1 MRAISVNCELI
12 RGSGERG
19 REKEEEEWLCWVKR
33 RSIRGGGHRP
43 FLISHCTSS
52 PPVAASSVGK
62 CDGDRSPH
70 YDVRWKSGVTECPT
84 PSLFIDR
91 CSLRPIHYF
100 LPSFFILCLNLF
112 IYLFVMFNC
121 HFSLIQR
128 FPYAATT
135 QTFPHVLSLDAFV

>member
-1 MRAISVNCELI
+1 MRAIPVNYELI
-12 RGSGERG
+12 GGSGEREGG
-19 REKEEEEWLCWVKR
+19 RRRR
-33 RSIRGGGHRP
+33 RSGCAGLKGVRFAGGHRP
-43 FLISHCTSS
+43 FLIPHCTSS

-62 CDGDRSPH
+62 CDGDGSPH

-100 LPSFFILCLNLF
+100 LPSFFIFCLNLF

-121 HFSLIQR
+121 HFSLIQQS
-128 FPYAATT
+128 PYAAAT